1 MTPEIAAGLS
11 LAEQHEWYRAQTG
24 RKVSRR
30 SLFGAGAAVDRK
42 RSSRVRY
49 RGYGLIAADV
59 TPALPGRQTTISV
72 RALAQD
78 GTVID
83 RFTLVRR
90 AK

>member
-1 MTPEIAAGLS
+1 M
-11 LAEQHEWYRAQTG
+11 
-24 RKVSRR
+24 
-30 SLFGAGAAVDRK
+30 DRK

>member
-1 MTPEIAAGLS
+1 VESATKGSDIGGPAAIT
-11 LAEQHEWYRAQTG
+11 AP
-24 RKVSRR
+24 
-30 SLFGAGAAVDRK
+30 FGAGAAVDRK